1 MFKGDRFGLGV
12 GRVLEVDGGDERTS
26 VHVPTTELHT
36 EIWLRRHIVVMYIL
50 PQILK
55 HTVCS
60 HTHTYSHFKMQK
72 GISAMNIHYF
82 CKSK

>member
-36 EIWLRRHIVVMYIL
+36 EIWLRRHIVVCTFYH
-50 PQILK
+50 K
-55 HTVCS
+55 
-60 HTHTYSHFKMQK
+60 F
-72 GISAMNIHYF
+72 
-82 CKSK
+82 